1 MDYTLVKQVRDNAP
15 LRESFFALA
24 RRVFGLSFEEWHRAG
39 WWTDRYVPYTMV
51 YRDGSAA
58 ANVSV
63 NRIDTVWR
71 GEALRLVQLGTV
83 MTAPEHRGKG
93 LARSLMEAV
102 LDDWGRICDG
112 VYLYANGTVLEFT
125 PNSAS
130 SPRGSMSAHCR
141 CPPGTPPPA
150 EGGFARLDMDT
161 QAGRALL
168 LRCYERSNPFSAL
181 PMLDNPGLLM
191 FYCSGFLKDCVYYS
205 SAYDL
210 ACVATEEDGVFT
222 CATFSAR
229 AAARWSRQCAP
240 LPLPLRPARRGPN
253 WASRPQA
260 PPHTPGAPVQGDDH
274 LFVLA
279 GGANI
284 FAKDRVMLPLLSHA

>member
-1 MDYTLVKQVRDNAP
+1 MPRRRGSGAQGRRGKGKWSMDYTLVKQVRDNAP

-102 LDDWGRICDG
+102 LDDWGRTCDG
-112 VYLYANGTVLEFT
+112 VYLYANGTVLEFY
-125 PNSAS
+125 PKF
-130 SPRGSMSAHCR
+130 GFV
-141 CPPGTPPPA
+141 PA
-150 EGGFARLDMDT
+150 REHVCTGA
-161 QAGRALL
+161 
-168 LRCYERSNPFSAL
+168 
-181 PMLDNPGLLM
+181 
-191 FYCSGFLKDCVYYS
+191 
-205 SAYDL
+205 
-210 ACVATEEDGVFT
+210 
-222 CATFSAR
+222 AR
-229 AAARWSRQCAP
+229 AELGFTPASAAAY
-240 LPLPLRPARRGPN
+240 AR
-253 WASRPQA
+253 
-260 PPHTPGAPVQGDDH
+260 APVQGDDH

-284 FAKDRVMLPLLSHA
+284 FAEDRVMLPLLSHA

>member
-102 LDDWGRICDG
+102 LDDWGRTCDG
-112 VYLYANGTVLEFT
+112 VYLYANGTVLEF
-125 PNSAS
+125 
-130 SPRGSMSAHCR
+130 
-141 CPPGTPPPA
+141 
-150 EGGFARLDMDT
+150 
-161 QAGRALL
+161 
-168 LRCYERSNPFSAL
+168 
-181 PMLDNPGLLM
+181 
-191 FYCSGFLKDCVYYS
+191 
-205 SAYDL
+205 
-210 ACVATEEDGVFT
+210 
-222 CATFSAR
+222 
-229 AAARWSRQCAP
+229 
-240 LPLPLRPARRGPN
+240 
-253 WASRPQA
+253 
-260 PPHTPGAPVQGDDH
+260 
-274 LFVLA
+274 
-279 GGANI
+279 
-284 FAKDRVMLPLLSHA
+284 